1 MRVSLQILLLLNA
14 AVLVGCAVQELD
26 EAETHKLPPSEL
38 TVAWPGW
45 PATDEE
51 LLAFD
56 VTSLPVVGDEGNAR
70 ETVHEVLNASCVV
83 PDGYQVAPG
92 VAEYDET
99 KTLWRVKGTI
109 QPVRHTVDSKQTPSI
124 PYRAAAFVGK
134 DLKWHCRSVS
144 LGDDPVY
151 INQTVPT
158 IQMELSRQ
166 KSDAIRRLIE

>member
-1 MRVSLQILLLLNA
+1 MRVSLQILLLYVALI
-14 AVLVGCAVQELD
+14 VVGCAERELGV
-26 EAETHKLPPSEL
+26 ARARPSSQL
-38 TVAWPGW
+38 SVAWPGW

-56 VTSLPVVGDEGNAR
+56 VTSLPVVGDEENAR